1 LKGRAQD
8 LSMII
13 DPNEE
18 HINGEMT
25 QAAQVNLLE

>member
-1 LKGRAQD
+1 
-8 LSMII
+8 MII

-25 QAAQVNLLE
+25 QAAQVNLLEWSN